1 MLACVSARRID
12 GVWCLTIASRM
23 TVSEISRGRKVRLSR
38 VADMLEGC
46 FKVKE
51 FFMELIKRDW
61 IITSL
66 NNPGQL
72 FVVITKSLKNSF

>member
-12 GVWCLTIASRM
+12 GVWCLTIASRV
-23 TVSEISRGRKVRLSR
+23 TVSEISRGRKVILSR
-38 VADMLEGC
+38 VADML
-46 FKVKE
+46 
-51 FFMELIKRDW
+51 ELIKRDW

>member
-1 MLACVSARRID
+1 V
-12 GVWCLTIASRM
+12 

>member
-1 MLACVSARRID
+1 MY
-12 GVWCLTIASRM
+12 GVWCLTIASR
-23 TVSEISRGRKVRLSR
+23 VSVGEMSRCRKVRLIR
-38 VADMLEGC
+38 VTDMLEGC